1 MKQELI
7 EEYIQS
13 LGKRLE
19 RINSLLDKLVSG
31 NTKAEDNI
39 RLLAHSLAGSGGSF
53 GFPEISEAGKAAEL
67 AEMDALEEKLR
78 ALKAVVEKVLE
89 EHGGG
94 TGATNTGATNTV
106 ATNTVATKEN
116 SENSTNKTSQSSVNQ
131 NSEQEKAEQKISK
144 AKRDRADENQK
155 VIRVLVVDD
164 DDEIASIVISTLK
177 GLPKKQNITVA
188 TTGAK
193 AQELFVKEAF
203 DLIIMDLMLPDRDG
217 RELITE
223 IKLEFKLATPILVLS
238 SIKND
243 SVRVECMSLG
253 ADKFLLKPFY
263 EEDLLRE
270 SKKLLGKKVSKK
282 LTLVPMD
289 GEAVEEEDED
299 EEDEESPKVLEGF
312 SILIAEDDKMQARL
326 IEQRL
331 NQEGASVTIVQNGRE
346 AMQML
351 RTSEF
356 ALVILDIKMP
366 IMDGFEVLQRIKD
379 DLNLETPV
387 IMVTAMGDEADI
399 IRGYDLGA
407 IDYLLKPFSE
417 VQLVAR
423 VKSLLIRRIA

>member
-31 NTKAEDNI
+31 NTNAEDNI

-67 AEMDALEEKLR
+67 EKMDALEEKLR

-94 TGATNTGATNTV
+94 TGATNTG

-164 DDEIASIVISTLK
+164 DDEIASIVINTLK
-177 GLPKKQNITVA
+177 DLPKKQNITVA

-203 DLIIMDLMLPDRDG
+203 DLIIMDLMLPDKDG

-223 IKLEFKLATPILVLS
+223 IKLEFKLTTPVLVLS
-238 SIKND
+238 SISND

-253 ADKFLLKPFY
+253 ADKFLLKPFS